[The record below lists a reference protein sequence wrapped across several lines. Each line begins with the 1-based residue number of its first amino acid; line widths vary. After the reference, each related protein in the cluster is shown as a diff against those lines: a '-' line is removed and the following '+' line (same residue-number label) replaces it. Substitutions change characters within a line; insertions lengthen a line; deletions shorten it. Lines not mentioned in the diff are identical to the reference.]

1 MEKISTST
9 NQLANQGSDNL
20 TLSNVG
26 DKKTA
31 HGNTGNFIGNKN
43 QHSDTESL
51 VSESD
56 LLFDFLHPHPRSA
69 KTNNM
74 SIAAQN

>member
-9 NQLANQGSDNL
+9 NHLGNQGADAL
-20 TLSNVG
+20 TLSNNG
-26 DKKTA
+26 DKKTSL
-31 HGNTGNFIGNKN
+31 GNTGNFIGNKN

-56 LLFDFLHPHPRSA
+56 LLFDFLHPHSTSA
-69 KTNNM
+69 KHNNM